1 MLNFNQFRVFY
12 YAAKNLNFTAAAG
25 ELFITQPAVTSQIK
39 SFEEFCNLK
48 LFKKRGRR
56 IYLTDEGKSLYA
68 CAVKIFKY
76 EKEIENIID
85 DMRELK
91 RGILSLGT
99 AKTYARYFM
108 PLMISTFHKNYPN
121 IKIQLNEGSSL
132 DMINSLLDFKIEVAV
147 IARSE
152 DISQVYFCPFSRE
165 EMVVIVSTDH
175 HLRNKKAICFKD
187 LSAEP
192 FIMKEKGSG
201 TRKLVEEL
209 FEAEQC
215 TPDLLMETSNTE
227 FIKQLVQRGEGVSFV
242 VREAVTAELKEEQL
256 ATVPLKGPKVYLDV
270 NIAFLKDQVLS
281 PPAKA
286 FVDTLIG
293 LKSED
298 MHPMGIGLMMSK
310 MLAQRKEGQRQAR
323 QKDRAK
329 SHRVTHTQKKHDPFE
344 PGPRR

>member
-12 YAAKNLNFTAAAG
+12 YAAKNLNFTVAAG

-68 CAVKIFKY
+68 CAAKIFKY

-99 AKTYARYFM
+99 TKAYARYFM
-108 PLMISTFHKNYPN
+108 PLMISTFHKSYPN

-132 DMINSLLDFKIEVAV
+132 DMIHSLLNFKIEVAV
-147 IARSE
+147 IARTE
-152 DISQVYFCPFSRE
+152 DNPEVHFFPFSRE
-165 EMVVIVSTDH
+165 EMVVIVAKDH
-175 HLRNKKAICFKD
+175 PLSRKKAITFQD

-201 TRKLVEEL
+201 TRQLVEEL

-215 TPDLLMETSNTE
+215 TPDILMETSNTE
-227 FIKQLVQRGEGVSFV
+227 FIKQLVQRGEGVSLLV
-242 VREAVTAELKEEQL
+242 KEAVTEELKGKRL
-256 ATVPLKGPKVYLDV
+256 AAVTLKGQKVYLDV
-270 NIAFLKDQVLS
+270 NIAYLKDQVLS
-281 PPAKA
+281 PPARA

-293 LKSED
+293 LKSD
-298 MHPMGIGLMMSK
+298 DLHPMGIGLMMAK
-310 MLAQRKEGQRQAR
+310 MLAQRKEEQRKISRGKGSR
-323 QKDRAK
+323 Q
-329 SHRVTHTQKKHDPFE
+329 
-344 PGPRR
+344 